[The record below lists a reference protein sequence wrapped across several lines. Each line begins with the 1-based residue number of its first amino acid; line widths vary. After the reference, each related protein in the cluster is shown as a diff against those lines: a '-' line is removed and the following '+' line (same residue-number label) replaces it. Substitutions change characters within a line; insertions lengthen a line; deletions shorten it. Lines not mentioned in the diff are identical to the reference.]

1 MKSYNYLFVTLIS
14 ILMTFCTS
22 SNETTTNPLI
32 NDIWALESI
41 EDEKIIIDETVKNLP
56 VLEIYIKEERVHGNT
71 SCNTING
78 KIKVDESE
86 IKFYDMV
93 TTEIAC
99 PGNLEQRFLSAL
111 DTVTNYKIEKM
122 RLYLF
127 DNNKETL
134 VFKKID

>member
-1 MKSYNYLFVTLIS
+1 MLRFTFLLFTIS
-14 ILMTFCTS
+14 ILFFAGCS
-22 SNETTTNPLI
+22 SSSSTADPLLH
-32 NDIWALESI
+32 DIWALESI
-41 EDEKIIIDETVKNLP
+41 EGEKIIIDETVKNLP

-78 KIKVDESE
+78 KIEVDESE
-86 IKFYDMV
+86 IKFYDMF

-127 DNNKETL
+127 DDNKETL